1 MASEKNIG
9 SVQATL
15 EFDVQGAIKSIEKM
29 DTNLAKHKQRMARYA
44 TDSIKHMNTLN
55 DSIKNSS
62 ASIISSLGRVSSSME
77 KTFDRSLGK
86 NISTLLDALNAQTI
100 LLGSS
105 MNKVAMGVENLNLKL
120 RGTKNAIGTTQTAT
134 IKWFDSANSLFNS
147 FSKLSFKI
155 FIIEQGVRQ
164 IYGLFNGMVG
174 PGFQFASSM
183 ETLRIGMA
191 GILASTTKMG
201 EEQTTYAQGLEI
213 SEKILKRM
221 QVEALRTTMT
231 VQELSE
237 AYQSTLAGG
246 LNAGMDLEQIM
257 DLTVAAANAVKSF
270 GLPKQQVIQE
280 LRGLISGEAIR
291 PGVDMLGTVLGYTTA
306 TVNQLRKEGKL
317 YEDIM
322 KRMEGFKMATYDL
335 DTTWAGMMNNMV
347 DGFNKLAGSAVE
359 GLFGNMKRRVKEI
372 RKAFYE
378 LKQEEHTFTNQKG
391 EKETRTVTTDIIINK
406 DTQKRLTM
414 LYDTID
420 NFIELVYTLGK
431 NSLPFLMAAF
441 DAIVPTI
448 NAFLVLAKE
457 VANYLSVIPGV
468 ISTVIDWLLQ
478 IPSAVLNGIGTV
490 IDTFWMFTMNI
501 IAAKHEL
508 KKMAGA
514 ISEAISD
521 YGAFALVLTT
531 TGGLIMGVVSGLA
544 SFKKEVMKVAVAQS
558 TLNALMRAWD
568 YIMAKDSL
576 SKLLTFL
583 IRFTNT
589 TKMAAIV
596 QAAYNAVVAASN
608 YVFKIFTGQ
617 ITLATAVQTAY
628 TTITKGASVAVGL
641 LSKGFLGALKSLE
654 LFLAKITTLSLV
666 TAVIIG
672 KFVAMA
678 SIVGGLV
685 YILYKVTD
693 ATSVWGKSFQ
703 NLKDTAGNILEG
715 LKLKVQAVFASK
727 EESAELTRR
736 AEQAFKQ
743 ASDAW
748 DNATS
753 TFTMENV
760 KKEILEDV
768 NTIKEKLTNA
778 ISFKDIL
785 DPKIDNSKLPDVKS
799 LFPAGAGEKEK
810 EAIKALVKKYEEGE
824 KHTNKIHRL
833 QEQLDRL
840 NISMHAGEIKRMDEK
855 ERKVKTYTQAIE
867 DLRNRNKDELSLAST
882 IADVKARDELISR
895 IKEQYKLE
903 AQVLEAKRAQAQFK
917 FDFSVNQEQSKD
929 IVDRVFGEY
938 GELQVKINKNKELLT
953 NFLAEIDS
961 LIASGV
967 TGKDLVGENGLSQ
980 KAKDFMQEMLDASP
994 EQLAEMFNVKKEQF
1008 AAFVEFIKTKMAEAT
1023 NAQNKNLETQK
1034 TWKDI
1039 SKQYMEEFALGMG
1052 NAVYAWISGAQD
1064 IGQAMRDMVQELLR
1078 NALKLLVQWYTIFGI
1093 VSALSG
1099 STKTGAIAAN
1109 KMVLGIDGNNK
1120 FLSEGKWDGKWAEG
1134 GLIEGTGSTTGDSIT
1149 AAVSPGE
1156 YVIRA
1161 SAVRK
1166 LGVGYLDA
1174 LNNISAKRPSGI
1186 LPPISRVGRKF
1197 AEGGYVDDGGYVP
1210 KTVTTNE
1217 GNNGG
1222 GNVIFNMTF
1231 QSLNPEAGAEMMKE
1245 QLPFIKNAVVNW
1257 MRNDTSVRTAT
1268 RGAAR

>member
-44 TDSIKHMNTLN
+44 TDSIKHMNTLSDN
-55 DSIKNSS
+55 IKNSS
-62 ASIISSLGRVSSSME
+62 AAIISSLGRVSSSME

-164 IYGLFNGMVG
+164 IYELFNGMVG

-359 GLFGNMKRRVKEI
+359 GLFGNMKRRVKEM

-378 LKQEEHTFTNQKG
+378 LKQEEQTFTNQKG

-420 NFIELVYTLGK
+420 NFIELIYTLGK

-441 DAIVPTI
+441 DTIVPAI

-514 ISEAISD
+514 VDEAISD

-531 TGGLIMGVVSGLA
+531 TGGLIMGVVSGLV

-628 TTITKGASVAVGL
+628 TAITKGTAIAVGL
-641 LSKGFLGALKSLE
+641 LSKGFLSALKSLGM
-654 LFLAKITTLSLV
+654 FLAKITALSLV

-672 KFVAMA
+672 KLIAMA

-685 YILYKVTD
+685 YVLYKVTD

-768 NTIKEKLTNA
+768 NTIKDKLTNA

-810 EAIKALVKKYEEGE
+810 KAVEALVKKYKESEKEG
-824 KHTNKIHRL
+824 KKTLRL
-833 QEQLDRL
+833 NEQLDKL
-840 NISMHAGEIKRMDEK
+840 NISMHAGEMKRIVEQAD
-855 ERKVKTYTQAIE
+855 KVKTYQEALIKLE
-867 DLRNRNKDELSLAST
+867 EQKLKEEGVANL
-882 IADVKARDELISR
+882 IADLEVRNNLIAK
-895 IKEQYKLE
+895 INEQYDAEKKL
-903 AQVLEAKRAQAQFK
+903 LEAKEQLANFNFNFK
-917 FDFSVNQEQSKD
+917 NNQEKSQD
-929 IVDRVFGEY
+929 IVTRVFGEY
-938 GELQVKINKNKELLT
+938 GELEVKLAKNKELLT
-953 NFLAEIDS
+953 NFMKEIDA
-961 LIASGV
+961 LTAK
-967 TGKDLVGENGLSQ
+967 GKGGKGKETELLNKENYSD
-980 KAKDFMQEMLDASP
+980 KAKGLVDKLLTESP
-994 EQLAEMFNVKKEQF
+994 EKLMEEFEQKKNQF
-1008 AAFVEFIKTKMAEAT
+1008 TTFADFIKTKIAE
-1023 NAQNKNLETQK
+1023 
-1034 TWKDI
+1034 I
-1039 SKQYMEEFALGMG
+1039 SKAEEADTKVQQKWMELKDEYLQNLALGMG
-1052 NAVYAWISGAQD
+1052 DAVYAWISGAQD

-1078 NALKLLVQWYTIFGI
+1078 NALKLLLQWYTIFGI
-1093 VSALSG
+1093 VSAFSG
-1099 STKTGAIAAN
+1099 PKAGAEAAN
-1109 KMVLGIDGNNK
+1109 KMVLGISDSSKMLFSG
-1120 FLSEGKWDGKWAEG
+1120 GKKAEG
-1134 GLIEGTGSTTGDSIT
+1134 GLIGGTGSTTGDSLI

-1156 YVIRA
+1156 YVMRA

-1186 LPPISRVGRKF
+1186 LPPISRVGRRF
-1197 AEGGYVDDGGYVP
+1197 AEGGYVESGGYTP
-1210 KTVTTNE
+1210 KTVATNE

-1222 GNVIFNMTF
+1222 GNVVFNMTF

-1257 MRNDTSVRTAT
+1257 LRSDTSVRTAT

>member
-1 MASEKNIG
+1 MANEKNIG
-9 SVQATL
+9 SVQASL
-15 EFDVQGAIKSIEKM
+15 EFDVQGAIKSIQKM
-29 DTNLAKHKQRMARYA
+29 DENFAKHKQRMARYA
-44 TDSIKHMNTLN
+44 TDSIKHMNQLK
-55 DSIKNSS
+55 DSINKNSED
-62 ASIISSLGRVSSSME
+62 ISKSLGRISVSMNKSFNKSM
-77 KTFDRSLGK
+77 GK
-86 NISTLLDALNAQTI
+86 NFAALLDALNAQTLI
-100 LLGSS
+100 LEHS
-105 MNKVAMGVENLNLKL
+105 MRSVARGVDNLNAKLK
-120 RGTKNAIGTTQTAT
+120 GTKGAINTAHTST
-134 IKWFDSANSLFNS
+134 IKWFDSTDNLFNA

-164 IYGLFNGMVG
+164 IYELFNGMVG

-335 DTTWAGMMNNMV
+335 DTTWAGMMNNMI

-378 LKQEEHTFTNQKG
+378 LKQEEQTFTNQKG
-391 EKETRTVTTDIIINK
+391 EKETRTVTTDIIINTE
-406 DTQKRLTM
+406 TQKRLTM

-431 NSLPFLMAAF
+431 NAIPFLTVALHT
-441 DAIVPTI
+441 IVPAVNT
-448 NAFLVLAKE
+448 FLVLAKE
-457 VANYLSVIPGV
+457 VANYLSVIPGIV
-468 ISTVIDWLLQ
+468 SKVIDWFLQ
-478 IPSAVLNGIGTV
+478 IPSAVLNGIGSV

-508 KKMAGA
+508 KKMAGS
-514 ISEAISD
+514 ISETISE

-531 TGGLIMGVVSGLA
+531 TGGLVLSLVNSMVSL
-544 SFKKEVMKVAVAQS
+544 KEKIVAYTAVQK
-558 TLNALMRAWD
+558 TLNALMIVWNG
-568 YIMAKDSL
+568 IMSMNTY
-576 SKLLTFL
+576 SQLLAFL
-583 IRFTNT
+583 IDV
-589 TKMAAIV
+589 TKATKIASIA
-596 QAAYNAVVAASN
+596 QATYNAVVAISN
-608 YVFKIFTGQ
+608 YMFKIFTGQ
-617 ITLATAVQTAY
+617 ITLATAAQTAY
-628 TTITKGASVAVGL
+628 STITKGTAVAIGL
-641 LSKGFLGALKSLE
+641 LNKGLLASLKSLA
-654 LFLAKITTLSLV
+654 LFIAKITTLALAS
-666 TAVIIG
+666 AVVIG
-672 KFVAMA
+672 EFVAMA
-678 SIVGGLV
+678 AAIGGLV
-685 YILYKVTD
+685 YIIYKVTD
-693 ATSVWGKSFQ
+693 ATSIWGQSFQ
-703 NLKDTAGNILEG
+703 NLWAGASGVLEG
-715 LKLKVQAVFASK
+715 LRLKVQAVFASK

-748 DNATS
+748 DNAKK
-753 TFTMENV
+753 TFTMDNV
-760 KKEILEDV
+760 KKEIIEDV
-768 NTIKEKLTNA
+768 NTIKEKLSNA
-778 ISFKDIL
+778 INFKDIL
-785 DPKIDNSKLPDVKS
+785 DPKIDNSAFPKVES

-810 EAIKALVKKYEEGE
+810 NAIKELVKRYE
-824 KHTNKIHRL
+824 KSLSFNNKLLRL
-833 QEQLDRL
+833 EEQRNKLQ
-840 NISMHAGEIKRMDEK
+840 ISMHAGEKKRMVEQ
-855 ERKVKTYTQAIE
+855 EEKVKTYSDALIRLNEQYAK
-867 DLRNRNKDELSLAST
+867 DLGTANS
-882 IADVKARDELISR
+882 IADVKVRDELIER
-895 IKEQYKLE
+895 LNKQYTLE
-903 AQVLEAKRAQAQFK
+903 SQILEAKKKVAE
-917 FDFSVNQEQSKD
+917 FDFNFKNNQEKSQD
-929 IVDRVFGEY
+929 IVTRVFGEY
-938 GELQVKINKNKELLT
+938 GDLEVKLAKNKELLT
-953 NFLAEIDS
+953 NFMKEVDAIT
-961 LIASGV
+961 ASG
-967 TGKDLVGENGLSQ
+967 GGAKELLNRDNYSKEDDGSQ
-980 KAKDFMQEMLDASP
+980 SMIDKLLTTPP
-994 EQLAEMFNVKKEQF
+994 EKLLEEYEQKKNQF
-1008 AAFVEFIKTKMAEAT
+1008 TTFAEFIKTKMAEVSKAEEANT
-1023 NAQNKNLETQK
+1023 KVQQKWMDLKN
-1034 TWKDI
+1034 
-1039 SKQYMEEFALGMG
+1039 QYLQDLALGMG
-1052 NAVYAWISGAQD
+1052 DAVYAWISGAQD

-1078 NALKLLVQWYTIFGI
+1078 NALKLLLQWYTIFGI
-1093 VSALSG
+1093 VSAFSG
-1099 STKTGAIAAN
+1099 PEAGAKAAN
-1109 KMVLGIDGNNK
+1109 KMVLGISDSNK
-1120 FLSEGKWDGKWAEG
+1120 MLFKAEG
-1134 GLIEGTGSTTGDSIT
+1134 GLIEGSGSTTGDSRL
-1149 AAVSPGE
+1149 AALSPGE

-1186 LPPISRVGRKF
+1186 LPPISRVGRRF
-1197 AEGGYVDDGGYVP
+1197 AEGGYVENGGYTP

-1222 GNVIFNMTF
+1222 GNVVFNMTF

-1257 MRNDTSVRTAT
+1257 MRSDTSVRTAT

>member
-1 MASEKNIG
+1 MANEKNIG
-9 SVQATL
+9 SVQASL
-15 EFDVQGAIKSIEKM
+15 EFDVQGAIKSIQKM
-29 DTNLAKHKQRMARYA
+29 DENFAKHKQRMARYA
-44 TDSIKHMNTLN
+44 TDSIKHMNQLK
-55 DSIKNSS
+55 DSINKNSED
-62 ASIISSLGRVSSSME
+62 ISKSLGRISVSMNKSFNKSM
-77 KTFDRSLGK
+77 GK
-86 NISTLLDALNAQTI
+86 NFAALLDALNAQTLI
-100 LLGSS
+100 LEHS
-105 MNKVAMGVENLNLKL
+105 MRSVARGVDNLNAKLK
-120 RGTKNAIGTTQTAT
+120 GTKGAINTAHTST
-134 IKWFDSANSLFNS
+134 IKWFDSTDNLFNA

-164 IYGLFNGMVG
+164 IYELFNGMVG

-335 DTTWAGMMNNMV
+335 DTTWAGMMNNMI

-378 LKQEEHTFTNQKG
+378 LKQEEQTFTNQKG
-391 EKETRTVTTDIIINK
+391 EKETRTVTTDIIINTE
-406 DTQKRLTM
+406 TQKRLTM

-431 NSLPFLMAAF
+431 NAIPFLTVAF
-441 DAIVPTI
+441 DTIVPAVNT
-448 NAFLVLAKE
+448 FLVLAKE
-457 VANYLSVIPGV
+457 VANYLSVIPGIV
-468 ISTVIDWLLQ
+468 SKVIDWFLQ
-478 IPSAVLNGIGTV
+478 IPSAVLNGIGSV

-508 KKMAGA
+508 KKMAGS
-514 ISEAISD
+514 ISETISE

-531 TGGLIMGVVSGLA
+531 TGGLVLSLVNSMVSL
-544 SFKKEVMKVAVAQS
+544 KEKIVAYTAVQK
-558 TLNALMRAWD
+558 TLNALMIVWNG
-568 YIMAKDSL
+568 IMSMNTY
-576 SKLLTFL
+576 SQLLAFL
-583 IRFTNT
+583 IDV
-589 TKMAAIV
+589 TKATKIASIA
-596 QAAYNAVVAASN
+596 QATYNAVVAISN
-608 YVFKIFTGQ
+608 YMFKIFTGQ
-617 ITLATAVQTAY
+617 ITLATAAQTAY
-628 TTITKGASVAVGL
+628 STITKGTAVAIGL
-641 LSKGFLGALKSLE
+641 LNKGLLASLKSLA
-654 LFLAKITTLSLV
+654 LFIAKITTLALAS
-666 TAVIIG
+666 AVVIG
-672 KFVAMA
+672 EFVAMA
-678 SIVGGLV
+678 AAIGGLV
-685 YILYKVTD
+685 YIIYKVTD
-693 ATSVWGKSFQ
+693 ATSIWGQSFQ
-703 NLKDTAGNILEG
+703 NLWAGASGVLEG
-715 LKLKVQAVFASK
+715 LRLKVQAVFASK

-748 DNATS
+748 DNAKK
-753 TFTMENV
+753 TFTMDNV
-760 KKEILEDV
+760 KKEIIEDV
-768 NTIKEKLTNA
+768 NTIKEKLSNA
-778 ISFKDIL
+778 INFKDIL
-785 DPKIDNSKLPDVKS
+785 DPKIDNSAFPKVES

-810 EAIKALVKKYEEGE
+810 NAIKELVKRYE
-824 KHTNKIHRL
+824 KSLSFNNKLLRL
-833 QEQLDRL
+833 EEQRNKLQ
-840 NISMHAGEIKRMDEK
+840 ISMHAGEKKRMVEQ
-855 ERKVKTYTQAIE
+855 EEKVKTYSDALIRLNEQYAK
-867 DLRNRNKDELSLAST
+867 DLGTANS
-882 IADVKARDELISR
+882 IADVKVRDELIER
-895 IKEQYKLE
+895 LNKQYTLE
-903 AQVLEAKRAQAQFK
+903 SQILEAKKKVAE
-917 FDFSVNQEQSKD
+917 FDFNFKNNQEKSQD
-929 IVDRVFGEY
+929 IVTRVFGEY
-938 GELQVKINKNKELLT
+938 GDLEVKLAKNKELLT
-953 NFLAEIDS
+953 NFMKEVDAIT
-961 LIASGV
+961 ASG
-967 TGKDLVGENGLSQ
+967 GGAKELLNRDNYSKEDDGSQ
-980 KAKDFMQEMLDASP
+980 SMIDKLLTTPP
-994 EQLAEMFNVKKEQF
+994 EKLLEEYEQKKNQF
-1008 AAFVEFIKTKMAEAT
+1008 TTFAEFIKTKMAEVSKAEEANT
-1023 NAQNKNLETQK
+1023 KVQQKWMDLKN
-1034 TWKDI
+1034 
-1039 SKQYMEEFALGMG
+1039 QYLQDLALGMG
-1052 NAVYAWISGAQD
+1052 DAVYAWISGAQD

-1078 NALKLLVQWYTIFGI
+1078 NALKLLLQWYTIFGI
-1093 VSALSG
+1093 VSAFSG
-1099 STKTGAIAAN
+1099 PEAGAKAAN
-1109 KMVLGIDGNNK
+1109 KMVLGISDSNK
-1120 FLSEGKWDGKWAEG
+1120 MLFKAEG
-1134 GLIEGTGSTTGDSIT
+1134 GLIEGSGSTTGDSRL
-1149 AAVSPGE
+1149 AALSPGE

-1186 LPPISRVGRKF
+1186 LPPISRVGRRF
-1197 AEGGYVDDGGYVP
+1197 AEGGYVENGGYTP

-1222 GNVIFNMTF
+1222 GNVVFNMTF

-1257 MRNDTSVRTAT
+1257 MRSDTSVRTAT

>member
-44 TDSIKHMNTLN
+44 TDSIKHMNTLSDN
-55 DSIKNSS
+55 IKNSS
-62 ASIISSLGRVSSSME
+62 AAIVSSLGRVSSSME
-77 KTFDRSLGK
+77 KTFDRSLGR
-86 NISTLLDALNAQTI
+86 NMSTLLDALNAQTI
-100 LLGSS
+100 LLSNS
-105 MNKVAMGVENLNLKL
+105 MNKVAMGVDNLNLKL
-120 RGTKNAIGTTQTAT
+120 RGTNGAIGTAQRAT
-134 IKWFDSANSLFNS
+134 IKWFDSADSLFNS

-164 IYGLFNGMVG
+164 VYELFNGMVG

-359 GLFGNMKRRVKEI
+359 GLFGNMKRRVKEM

-378 LKQEEHTFTNQKG
+378 LKQEEQTFTNQKG

-406 DTQKRLTM
+406 ETQKRLTM

-431 NSLPFLMAAF
+431 NSLPFLTVAF
-441 DAIVPTI
+441 DAIVPAI

-457 VANYLSVIPGV
+457 VANYLSVIPGIV
-468 ISTVIDWLLQ
+468 SKVIDWFLQ
-478 IPSAVLNGIGTV
+478 IPSAVLNGIGSV

-508 KKMAGA
+508 KNMAGA
-514 ISEAISD
+514 INEAISE
-521 YGAFALVLTT
+521 YGAFALAMTAMGGIVLSVISGFISLKEKMVAFAATQKVLN
-531 TGGLIMGVVSGLA
+531 GLMIVW
-544 SFKKEVMKVAVAQS
+544 
-558 TLNALMRAWD
+558 NH
-568 YIMAKDSL
+568 IMAMNSISQL
-576 SKLLTFL
+576 VAFL
-583 IRFTNT
+583 MDVIGA
-589 TKMAAIV
+589 TKMATVV
-596 QAAYNAVVAASN
+596 QAAYNAVVAVSS
-608 YVFKIFTGQ
+608 YMFKVFTGQ

-628 TTITKGASVAVGL
+628 TAITKGTAVAVGL
-641 LSKGFLGALKSLE
+641 LSKGFLNALKSLG
-654 LFLAKITTLSLV
+654 LFLAKITALSV
-666 TAVIIG
+666 ATMVVIGEFI
-672 KFVAMA
+672 AMA
-678 SIVGGLV
+678 AAVGGLV

-748 DNATS
+748 NNATS

-785 DPKIDNSKLPDVKS
+785 DPKIDNSSLPKIES
-799 LFPAGAGEKEK
+799 LFRAGAGEEEK
-810 EAIKALVKKYEEGE
+810 KAIEALVKRYEKGLSFN
-824 KHTNKIHRL
+824 NKLLRLEEQRNRL
-833 QEQLDRL
+833 Q
-840 NISMHAGEIKRMDEK
+840 ISMHAGEKKRMVEQ
-855 ERKVKTYTQAIE
+855 EAKVKTYSDALIRLNEQYTK
-867 DLRNRNKDELSLAST
+867 DLGTANS
-882 IADVKARDELISR
+882 IADIKVRDELIER
-895 IKEQYKLE
+895 LNKQYTLE
-903 AQVLEAKRAQAQFK
+903 SQILEAKKKVAE
-917 FDFSVNQEQSKD
+917 FDFNFKNNQEKSQD
-929 IVDRVFGEY
+929 IVTRVFGEY
-938 GELQVKINKNKELLT
+938 GDLEVKLAKNKELLT
-953 NFLAEIDS
+953 NFMKEVDAIT
-961 LIASGV
+961 ASG
-967 TGKDLVGENGLSQ
+967 GGAKELLNRDNYSKEEDGSQ
-980 KAKDFMQEMLDASP
+980 SMIDKLLTTPP
-994 EQLAEMFNVKKEQF
+994 EKLLEEYEQKKNQF
-1008 AAFVEFIKTKMAEAT
+1008 TTFADFIKTKMAEVSKAEEANT
-1023 NAQNKNLETQK
+1023 KVQQKWMDLKN
-1034 TWKDI
+1034 
-1039 SKQYMEEFALGMG
+1039 QYLQDLALGMG
-1052 NAVYAWISGAQD
+1052 DAVYAWISGAQD

-1078 NALKLLVQWYTIFGI
+1078 NALKLLLQWYTIFGI
-1093 VSALSG
+1093 VSAFSG
-1099 STKTGAIAAN
+1099 PEAGAKAAN
-1109 KMVLGIDGNNK
+1109 KMVLGISDSNK
-1120 FLSEGKWDGKWAEG
+1120 MLFKAEG
-1134 GLIEGTGSTTGDSIT
+1134 GLIEGSGSTTGDSRL
-1149 AAVSPGE
+1149 AALSPGE

-1186 LPPISRVGRKF
+1186 LPPISRVGRRF
-1197 AEGGYVDDGGYVP
+1197 AEGGYVESGGYAP

-1217 GNNGG
+1217 GSNSG

-1231 QSLNPEAGAEMMKE
+1231 QSLNPKAGAEMMKE

-1257 MRNDTSVRTAT
+1257 LRSDTSVRTAT

>member
-44 TDSIKHMNTLN
+44 TDSIKHMNTLSDN
-55 DSIKNSS
+55 IKNSS

-77 KTFDRSLGK
+77 KTFDRSIGR

-164 IYGLFNGMVG
+164 IYELFNGMVG

-431 NSLPFLMAAF
+431 NSLPFLIVAF
-441 DAIVPTI
+441 DAIVPSI

-457 VANYLSVIPGV
+457 VANYLSVIPGIV
-468 ISTVIDWLLQ
+468 SKLIDWLLQ
-478 IPSAVLNGIGTV
+478 IPLAVLNGIGSV

-514 ISEAISD
+514 VDEAISE
-521 YGAFALVLTT
+521 YGAFALAMTAMGGIVLSVTSGFISLKEKMVAFAAT
-531 TGGLIMGVVSGLA
+531 QKVLNGLMIVW
-544 SFKKEVMKVAVAQS
+544 
-558 TLNALMRAWD
+558 NH
-568 YIMAKDSL
+568 IMAMNSISQL
-576 SKLLTFL
+576 VAFL
-583 IRFTNT
+583 MDVIGA
-589 TKMAAIV
+589 TKIATVV
-596 QAAYNAVVAASN
+596 QAAYNAVVAVSS
-608 YVFKIFTGQ
+608 YMFKIFTGQ
-617 ITLATAVQTAY
+617 ITLATAVQTSY
-628 TTITKGASVAVGL
+628 TAITKGTAVAVGL
-641 LSKGFLGALKSLE
+641 LSKGFLSALKSLG
-654 LFLAKITTLSLV
+654 LFLAKITALSV
-666 TAVIIG
+666 ATMVVIGEFI
-672 KFVAMA
+672 AMA
-678 SIVGGLV
+678 AAIGGLV

-810 EAIKALVKKYEEGE
+810 EAIKELVKRYEKGLSFN
-824 KHTNKIHRL
+824 NKLLRL
-833 QEQLDRL
+833 EEQRNKLQ
-840 NISMHAGEIKRMDEK
+840 ISMHAGEKKRMVEQ
-855 ERKVKTYTQAIE
+855 EAKVKTYSDALIRLNEQYAK
-867 DLRNRNKDELSLAST
+867 DLGTASS
-882 IADVKARDELISR
+882 IADIKVRDELIER
-895 IKEQYKLE
+895 LNKQYTLESQILE
-903 AQVLEAKRAQAQFK
+903 ATKKVAE
-917 FDFSVNQEQSKD
+917 FDFNFKNNQEKSQD
-929 IVDRVFGEY
+929 IVTRVFGEY
-938 GELQVKINKNKELLT
+938 GDLEVKLAKNKELLT
-953 NFLAEIDS
+953 NFMKEVDAIT
-961 LIASGV
+961 ASGGG
-967 TGKDLVGENGLSQ
+967 TKDLLNKSNYSDKKMDEKGSQ
-980 KAKDFMQEMLDASP
+980 SMIDKLLTTPP
-994 EQLAEMFNVKKEQF
+994 EKLLEEYEQKKNQF
-1008 AAFVEFIKTKMAEAT
+1008 TTFADFIKTKMAEVSKAEEANT
-1023 NAQNKNLETQK
+1023 KVQQKWMDLKN
-1034 TWKDI
+1034 
-1039 SKQYMEEFALGMG
+1039 QYLQDLALGMG
-1052 NAVYAWISGAQD
+1052 DAVYAWISGAQD

-1078 NALKLLVQWYTIFGI
+1078 NALKLLLQWYTIFGI
-1093 VSALSG
+1093 VSAFSG
-1099 STKTGAIAAN
+1099 PEAGAKAAN
-1109 KMVLGIDGNNK
+1109 KMVLGISDSNK
-1120 FLSEGKWDGKWAEG
+1120 MLFKAEG
-1134 GLIEGTGSTTGDSIT
+1134 GLIEGSGSTTGDSRL
-1149 AAVSPGE
+1149 AALSPGE

-1186 LPPISRVGRKF
+1186 LPPISRVGRRF
-1197 AEGGYVDDGGYVP
+1197 AEGGYVESGGYTP
-1210 KTVTTNE
+1210 KTEVSSE

-1257 MRNDTSVRTAT
+1257 MRSDTSVRTAT